1 MAKKNKTPA
10 MSEVAPRERTIL
22 DAVMPRLWKT
32 HPTDD
37 PFLAL
42 EVTEG
47 PYKGVIFAFEKF
59 EVSTKKMKDGMVAT
73 KFETK
78 QYVSPKGFK
87 ADEAWDVWAGEF
99 LLAWLH
105 YLSLHEF
112 GTLANAE
119 TDGQVH

>member
-1 MAKKNKTPA
+1 MPMAKKNK
-10 MSEVAPRERTIL
+10 VAPVSQTERTIL
-22 DAVMPRLWKT
+22 DMVMPRLW
-32 HPTDD
+32 PNGNSD
-37 PFLAL
+37 PFLVL

-47 PYKGVIFAFEKF
+47 PYKGVVFAFSKF
-59 EVSTKKMKDGMVAT
+59 EVSTKKIKDGMVAT

-78 QYVSPKGFK
+78 QYVTPKGFR
-87 ADEAWDVWAGEF
+87 ADEAWDLWAGEF